1 MSTKCPLCR
10 NEIPADDVNV
20 GTDVAFCRSCNQTY
34 KLSTLQDAAALA
46 AVNLDV
52 PPAGCWVRDDG
63 DGVLIGASTRSV
75 SSFFGLA
82 FFAAFWNSIVG
93 VFVAVTLAST
103 LYHLGVTLPTWVPT
117 PNQGGMPLGTGMTA
131 FMWLFLTPF
140 ILIGLGILA
149 AALMALAGRC
159 EVRISRGEVRVFTG
173 IGRLGWTRRINESD
187 VRDVRYENFDW
198 RDSDGDRRTR
208 RNVLIETTE
217 KTVKVGAG
225 MPEGRMKFMAAAL
238 RRALVS

>member
-1 MSTKCPLCR
+1 MSTNCPLCR
-10 NEIPADDVNV
+10 NQIPGDDVNV
-20 GTDVAFCRSCNQTY
+20 ATDVAFCRSCNQTY
-34 KLSTLQDAAALA
+34 KLSKLQDAAALA
-46 AVNLDV
+46 AVNVDD

-63 DGVLIGASTRSV
+63 DGVRIGASTRSA
-75 SSFFGLA
+75 SSFFGLT

-93 VFVAVTLAST
+93 VFVAITLAST
-103 LYHLGVTLPTWVPT
+103 LSHLGVTLPAWVPS
-117 PNQGGMPLGTGMTA
+117 PNQGGAPLGTGMTA

-140 ILIGLGILA
+140 ILVGLGLVA
-149 AALMALAGRC
+149 AAVMALVGRC
-159 EVRISRGEVRVFTG
+159 EVRISRGEVQVFTG
-173 IGRLGWTRRINESD
+173 VGRCGWTRRINESD

-238 RRALVS
+238 RRVLVS